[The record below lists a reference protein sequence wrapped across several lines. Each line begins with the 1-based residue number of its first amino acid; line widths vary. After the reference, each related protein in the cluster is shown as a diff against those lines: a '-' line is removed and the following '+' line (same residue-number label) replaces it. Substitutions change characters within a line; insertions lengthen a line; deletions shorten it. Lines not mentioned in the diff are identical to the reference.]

1 MNGFLTKN
9 QFLQLDQIKQ
19 PNAEIAFYGE
29 TIMLSSVI
37 WRLFVKIMKNL
48 KIARI

>member
-9 QFLQLDQIKQ
+9 QFWQLDQIKQ

-29 TIMLSSVI
+29 MVSLSSI
-37 WRLFVKIMKNL
+37 I
-48 KIARI
+48 